1 MSEGARTEEGIQR
14 DMRKL
19 LEGSDI
25 YAHYFYFRDDF
36 TSVCIYMCVCVCV
49 CVKND
54 QTILYTTNMYNLL
67 YVIISH

>member
-1 MSEGARTEEGIQR
+1 MLI
-14 DMRKL
+14 
-19 LEGSDI
+19 I
-25 YAHYFYFRDDF
+25 F
-36 TSVCIYMCVCVCV
+36 TSEMISQVCIYMCVCVCV